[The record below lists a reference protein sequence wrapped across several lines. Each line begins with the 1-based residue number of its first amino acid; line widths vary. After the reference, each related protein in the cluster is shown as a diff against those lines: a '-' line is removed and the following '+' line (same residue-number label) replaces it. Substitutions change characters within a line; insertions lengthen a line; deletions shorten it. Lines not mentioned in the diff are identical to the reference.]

1 MDRRNEASWGALLIL
16 TLSMIFFSEVAMA
29 GKTDIVYLKNGD
41 RITGEVK
48 KLSRGKLELKTDHM
62 GTIYIEWEHILQ
74 LTSST
79 GQSIEL
85 TDGQRYYG
93 TLTKSSEENK
103 LTVATPMGQADVD
116 VDDVVN
122 MYPVE
127 ANFWDRLDVNV
138 DFGLSWDK
146 GSEVGK
152 YNLGMD
158 AMYRRR
164 ESLSKLSFSTEIT
177 TQTSANNTSRA
188 ELSGLHNIFKPGKR
202 FNTYFAN
209 LERND
214 QLGIDLR
221 ALAGA
226 GYGWVPVRTQR
237 NWFSFALGADVNREI
252 PTEGDTENNLEGVG
266 WLTYE
271 YYKFDSPERTFTTNL
286 LVFPGIT
293 DWGRWRANF
302 NTVFKLEIVKD
313 LYWKMDFYANYDNK
327 PISADAATSDY
338 GVTTSIGYKF

>member
-1 MDRRNEASWGALLIL
+1 MKKRIAACRGKWLLLIL
-16 TLSMIFFSEVAMA
+16 AMVFFSHAAWAER
-29 GKTDIVYLKNGD
+29 TDIVYLKNGD

-48 KLSRGKLELKTDHM
+48 KLIRGKLEVKTDHM
-62 GTIYIEWEHILQ
+62 GTIFIEWEHVLQ
-74 LTSST
+74 LTSDT

-93 TLTKSSEENK
+93 TLTKPAADNM
-103 LTVATPMGQADVD
+103 LTISTPMGQADVT
-116 VDDVVN
+116 VDEVVN

-127 ANFWDRLDVNV
+127 SNFWDRLDVNV

-158 AMYRRR
+158 STYRRR
-164 ESLSKLSFSTEIT
+164 DSISKVIFSTEIT
-177 TQTSANNTSRA
+177 TQANASSTSRA

-202 FNTYFAN
+202 FHSYFAN

-214 QLGIDLR
+214 QLGLDLR
-221 ALAGA
+221 ALVGA
-226 GYGWVPVRTQR
+226 GYGWVPVRTLR
-237 NWFSFALGADVNREI
+237 NWFSIALGANVNREI
-252 PTEGDTENNLEGVG
+252 PTDGETQSNLEGVG

-271 YYKFDSPERTFTTNL
+271 YYKFDSPERSLATNF

-293 DWGRWRANF
+293 DWGRWRLGF
-302 NTVFKLEIVKD
+302 NTVFKLELVKD

-327 PISADAATSDY
+327 PISPDAATSDY
-338 GVTTSIGYKF
+338 GVTTSLGYKF

>member
-1 MDRRNEASWGALLIL
+1 MDRRIKSSSGALFVLML
-16 TLSMIFFSEVAMA
+16 LMLFSSPIAA
-29 GKTDIVYLKNGD
+29 ADKTDIVYLKNGD

-48 KLSRGKLELKTDHM
+48 SLTRGKLEFSTDHM
-62 GTIYIEWEHILQ
+62 GTVYIEWEDILQ
-74 LTSST
+74 LTSKT
-79 GQSIEL
+79 GQSVEL

-93 TLTKSSEENK
+93 ILTKPANDNM
-103 LTVATPMGQADVD
+103 LTVSTPMGQSDVS
-116 VDDVVN
+116 VDEVFS

-127 ANFWDRLDVNV
+127 ANFWDRLDLHVN
-138 DFGLSWDK
+138 FGLSWDK

-158 AMYRRR
+158 ATYRRR
-164 ESLSKLSFSTEIT
+164 ESISKASFSTEIT
-177 TQTSANNTSRA
+177 TQKTAENTSRS

-202 FNTYFAN
+202 FHSYFAN
-209 LERND
+209 LEQND

-237 NWFSFALGADVNREI
+237 NWFSIALGADVNREI
-252 PTEGDTENNLEGVG
+252 PTEGDKQTNLEGVA

-271 YYKFDSPERTFTTNL
+271 YYKFESPERSLQTNF
-286 LVFPGIT
+286 LVFPGLT

-302 NTVFKLEIVKD
+302 KTTLRLEIVND
-313 LYWKMDFYANYDNK
+313 LFWNMDFFATYDNK
-327 PISADAATSDY
+327 PITPDAASSDY
-338 GVTTSIGYKF
+338 GVTTSLGYKF

>member
-1 MDRRNEASWGALLIL
+1 MDTSNGISWGKPLLLTMIL
-16 TLSMIFFSEVAMA
+16 MLFSQTVWAER
-29 GKTDIVYLKNGD
+29 TDVVYLKNGD

-48 KLSRGKLELKTDHM
+48 KLSRGKLEFKTDHM

-74 LTSST
+74 LTSNT

-85 TDGQRYYG
+85 ADGQRYYG
-93 TLTKSSEENK
+93 TLTKPDEDSM
-103 LTVATPMGQADVD
+103 LTLSTPMGQADVN
-116 VDDVVN
+116 VDEVVN

-127 ANFWDRLDVNV
+127 TNFWDRLDINV

-152 YNLGMD
+152 YNLGVD
-158 AMYRRR
+158 TTYRRR
-164 ESLSKLSFSTEIT
+164 DSISKVSFSTEIT
-177 TQTSANNTSRA
+177 TQTSTDNTSRA

-202 FNTYFAN
+202 FHSYFAN

-226 GYGWVPVRTQR
+226 GYGWVPLRTQR
-237 NWFSFALGADVNREI
+237 NWFSFALGADINREI
-252 PTEGDTENNLEGVG
+252 PTEGDKQSNLEGVG

-271 YYKFDSPERTFTTNL
+271 YYQFDSPVRTLTTNL

-293 DWGRWRANF
+293 DWGRWRLSF
-302 NTVFKLEIVKD
+302 NTVFKLEIVND
-313 LYWKMDFYANYDNK
+313 LYWQMDFYANYDNK
-327 PISADAATSDY
+327 PITPDAATSDY
-338 GVTTSIGYKF
+338 GLTTSIGYKF